1 MYLSRIALT
10 NVRSM
15 ESLAIDFGI
24 SPEAA
29 AGTNRRWTL
38 LLGENGCGKST
49 VLRAI
54 GLLLAGSDA
63 LPELLGDADAWIR
76 NGTRQCRIAG
86 TLVTAKGEP
95 REIALELHRGD
106 GLRDIFERNARTLD
120 ALDAAIRHAD
130 RNYFV
135 LGYGVSRR
143 PPEGGKRLSAPMD
156 DSARSPRARALASM
170 FSPDASL
177 VSLQRWAM
185 DLDYRRG
192 AGALAPIRAAL
203 NQLMRGMNFSRIDK
217 ASGQLMFHTVDG
229 EVPLSQLSDGYQNM
243 AAWCGDLL
251 YRITEAFPDRKDPL
265 ATRGVLL
272 IDELDLHL
280 HPVWRRQ
287 LVDFLSA
294 LLPHFQFIATTH
306 SALTAQQ
313 SGEGELFVIR
323 REGAKQ
329 RPTLVPFVGE
339 PRLMGVHQLLM
350 SPMFG
355 LASMDSVAVEQARD
369 TARKLQAKSTAKG
382 KALTARERT
391 QLQRSTE
398 VLRAAPEWDAVPG
411 YARQQAALL
420 RELKATIAK
429 QAARSAKPA
438 APEPAA
444 KSRPS
449 TAKATK
455 VARATQTAKAS
466 KAAAPASKPS
476 TAAAKPASTPAL
488 SPGKLKAAVKRVERS
503 K

>member
-15 ESLAIDFGI
+15 ASLAIDFGGG
-24 SPEAA
+24 PDAP

-63 LPELLGDADAWIR
+63 LPKLLGDVDAWIR

-95 REIALELHRGD
+95 RQIALELHRGD
-106 GLRDIFERNARTLD
+106 GLREIFERNAQSLD

-135 LGYGVSRR
+135 VGYGVSRR
-143 PPEGGKRLSAPMD
+143 PPESGKRLSGPLD
-156 DSARSPRARALASM
+156 DSARLPRARALASL

-177 VSLQRWAM
+177 VLLQRWAM

-192 AGALAPIRAAL
+192 EAALAPIRVAL

-217 ASGQLMFHTVDG
+217 ESGQLMFRTVDG
-229 EVPLSQLSDGYQNM
+229 EVPLNQLSDGYQNM

-294 LLPHFQFIATTH
+294 LLPNFQFIATTH

-329 RPTLVPFVGE
+329 RPVLVPFVGE
-339 PRLMGVHQLLM
+339 PRLMQLHQLLM

-355 LASMDSVAVEQARD
+355 LESMDSVAVEKARD
-369 TARKLQAKSTAKG
+369 TARKLHTRTAARG
-382 KALTARERT
+382 KALTPRERM
-391 QLQRSTE
+391 QLERSTE
-398 VLRAAPEWDAVPG
+398 VLSAAPEWDAVPD
-411 YARQQAALL
+411 YARQQNALL
-420 RELKATIAK
+420 KELKATIAK
-429 QAARSAKPA
+429 QAAAGSAAGKAVPAAASAK
-438 APEPAA
+438 
-444 KSRPS
+444 K
-449 TAKATK
+449 
-455 VARATQTAKAS
+455 
-466 KAAAPASKPS
+466 
-476 TAAAKPASTPAL
+476 TAARKGVAKDTPAL
-488 SPGKLKAAVKRVERS
+488 SPTKLRAAVKRVE
-503 K
+503 KAK

>member
-1 MYLSRIALT
+1 MFLSRITLT

-15 ESLAIDFGI
+15 ASLAIDFG
-24 SPEAA
+24 
-29 AGTNRRWTL
+29 AGTDAPAGMNRRWTL

-54 GLLLAGSDA
+54 GLLLAGSEA
-63 LPELLGDADAWIR
+63 LPELLGEADSWIR
-76 NGTRQCRIAG
+76 NGARSCRIAG
-86 TLVTAKGEP
+86 TLVTAKGAT

-106 GLRDIFERNARTLD
+106 GLRQVFERNAPSLD
-120 ALDAAIRHAD
+120 ALDAAIRHTD

-143 PPEGGKRLSAPMD
+143 PPETSARMSLPLD
-156 DSARSPRARALASM
+156 DAARSPRARALISL

-177 VSLQRWAM
+177 VSLPRWAM
-185 DLDYRRG
+185 SLDYQRG
-192 AGALAPIRAAL
+192 EAALAPIRTAL
-203 NQLMRGMNFSRIDK
+203 DQLMRGMNFSRIDK
-217 ASGQLMFHTVDG
+217 ASGQLMFKTVDG
-229 EVPLSQLSDGYQNM
+229 EVPLNQLSDGYQNM

-265 ATRGVLL
+265 STRGVLL

-294 LLPHFQFIATTH
+294 LLPNFQFVATTH

-313 SGEGELFVIR
+313 SGQGELFVIR
-323 REGAKQ
+323 REGAKH
-329 RPTLVPFVGE
+329 RPVLVPFVGE

-355 LASMDSVAVEQARD
+355 LESMDSVVVEQARD
-369 TARKLQAKSTAKG
+369 TARKLHTKTSTLGKS
-382 KALTARERT
+382 LTARERA

-398 VLRAAPEWDAVPG
+398 VLRAAPGWDAVPD
-411 YARQQAALL
+411 YARQQTALIK
-420 RELKATIAK
+420 ELKATIAK
-429 QAARSAKPA
+429 QAAKSAKPDKQATPAAKRSKTAAKPA
-438 APEPAA
+438 A
-444 KSRPS
+444 
-449 TAKATK
+449 
-455 VARATQTAKAS
+455 
-466 KAAAPASKPS
+466 
-476 TAAAKPASTPAL
+476 TPQL
-488 SPGKLKAAVKRVERS
+488 SPTKIKAAVKRVERS

>member
-1 MYLSRIALT
+1 MFLSRIALT

-15 ESLAIDFGI
+15 ASLAIDFGAGTDA
-24 SPEAA
+24 P

-38 LLGENGCGKST
+38 LLGENGCGKSS

-54 GLLLAGSDA
+54 GLLLAGSEA
-63 LPELLGDADAWIR
+63 LPELLGEADSWIR
-76 NGTRQCRIAG
+76 NGARSCRIAG
-86 TLVTAKGEP
+86 TLVTAKGAP

-106 GLRDIFERNARTLD
+106 GLRQVFERNAPSLD
-120 ALDAAIRHAD
+120 ALDAAIRHTD

-143 PPEGGKRLSAPMD
+143 PPETSARMSLPLD
-156 DSARSPRARALASM
+156 DAARSPRARALISL

-177 VSLQRWAM
+177 VSLPRWAM
-185 DLDYRRG
+185 SLDYQRG
-192 AGALAPIRAAL
+192 EAALAPIRTAL
-203 NQLMRGMNFSRIDK
+203 DQLMRGMNFSRIDK
-217 ASGQLMFHTVDG
+217 ASGQLMFKTVDG
-229 EVPLSQLSDGYQNM
+229 EVPLNQLSDGYQNM

-265 ATRGVLL
+265 STRGVLL

-287 LVDFLSA
+287 LVDFLST
-294 LLPHFQFIATTH
+294 LLPNFQFVATTH

-323 REGAKQ
+323 REGTKH
-329 RPTLVPFVGE
+329 RPVLVPFVGE

-355 LASMDSVAVEQARD
+355 LESMDSVVVEQARD
-369 TARKLQAKSTAKG
+369 TARKLHTKTSAKG

-391 QLQRSTE
+391 RLQRSTD
-398 VLRAAPEWDAVPG
+398 VLRAAPDWDMVPD
-411 YARQQAALL
+411 YARQQMALIKD
-420 RELKATIAK
+420 LKAAIAK
-429 QAARSAKPA
+429 QAAASAKS
-438 APEPAA
+438 A
-444 KSRPS
+444 KSVKPAS
-449 TAKATK
+449 PGAKA
-455 VARATQTAKAS
+455 KA
-466 KAAAPASKPS
+466 
-476 TAAAKPASTPAL
+476 TAAAKPAAKSAPKAPVTPRL
-488 SPGKLKAAVKRVERS
+488 SPTKIKAAVKRAERS

>member
-1 MYLSRIALT
+1 
-10 NVRSM
+10 
-15 ESLAIDFGI
+15 
-24 SPEAA
+24 
-29 AGTNRRWTL
+29 
-38 LLGENGCGKST
+38 
-49 VLRAI
+49 
-54 GLLLAGSDA
+54 
-63 LPELLGDADAWIR
+63 
-76 NGTRQCRIAG
+76 
-86 TLVTAKGEP
+86 
-95 REIALELHRGD
+95 
-106 GLRDIFERNARTLD
+106 
-120 ALDAAIRHAD
+120 
-130 RNYFV
+130 
-135 LGYGVSRR
+135 
-143 PPEGGKRLSAPMD
+143 
-156 DSARSPRARALASM
+156 
-170 FSPDASL
+170 
-177 VSLQRWAM
+177 M

-355 LASMDSVAVEQARD
+355 LASMDSVVVEQARD

-429 QAARSAKPA
+429 QAAQSAKPA

-466 KAAAPASKPS
+466 RAAAPASKPS
-476 TAAAKPASTPAL
+476 TTAAKPASTPAL

>member
-15 ESLAIDFGI
+15 ASLAIDFGAG
-24 SPEAA
+24 PEAP

-54 GLLLAGSDA
+54 GLLLAGSEA

-76 NGTRQCRIAG
+76 NGMRQCRIAG
-86 TLVTAKGEP
+86 TLVTAKGER

-106 GLRDIFERNARTLD
+106 GLRQIFERNAQTLE

-143 PPEGGKRLSAPMD
+143 PPETGQRASGPLD
-156 DSARSPRARALASM
+156 DTARSSRSPRARALASM

-192 AGALAPIRAAL
+192 EAALAPIRAAL

-217 ASGQLMFHTVDG
+217 ASGQLIFKTVDG
-229 EVPLSQLSDGYQNM
+229 EVPLNQLSDGYQNM

-251 YRITEAFPDRKDPL
+251 FRITEAFPDRKDPL

-287 LVDFLSA
+287 LVDFLSN
-294 LLPHFQFIATTH
+294 LLPNFQFIATTH

-339 PRLMGVHQLLM
+339 PRLMMLHQLLM

-355 LASMDSVAVEQARD
+355 LESTDSVAVETARN
-369 TARKLQAKSTAKG
+369 TARKLHTKTRTQG
-382 KALTARERT
+382 KALTSRERA
-391 QLQRSTE
+391 QLQRSAE
-398 VLRAAPEWDAVPG
+398 VLRVAPEWDAVPD
-411 YARQQAALL
+411 YARQQTALVK
-420 RELKATIAK
+420 ELKATIAK
-429 QAARSAKPA
+429 QAAKSASAKSPQSKATVGKQPA
-438 APEPAA
+438 AEGA
-444 KSRPS
+444 KTS
-449 TAKATK
+449 
-455 VARATQTAKAS
+455 
-466 KAAAPASKPS
+466 AAA
-476 TAAAKPASTPAL
+476 TPAL
-488 SPGKLKAAVKRVERS
+488 SPTRLKAAVKRVERS

>member
-15 ESLAIDFGI
+15 ASLAIDFGTG
-24 SPEAA
+24 PDTP

-49 VLRAI
+49 VLRSI
-54 GLLLAGSDA
+54 GLLLAGSEA
-63 LPELLGDADAWIR
+63 LPELLGDADTWIR
-76 NGTRQCRIAG
+76 NGMRQCRIEG

-95 REIALELHRGD
+95 REIALELNRGD
-106 GLRDIFERNARTLD
+106 GLRQIFERNAHSLE

-143 PPEGGKRLSAPMD
+143 PPESGKRSSGPLD
-156 DSARSPRARALASM
+156 DSGRSSRARALASM
-170 FSPDASL
+170 FSPDAPL

-192 AGALAPIRAAL
+192 DAALAPIRAAL

-217 ASGQLMFHTVDG
+217 ASGQLMFKTVDG
-229 EVPLSQLSDGYQNM
+229 EVPLNQLSDGYQNM

-251 YRITEAFPDRKDPL
+251 FRITEAFPDRKDPL

-323 REGAKQ
+323 REGPKQ

-339 PRLMGVHQLLM
+339 PRLMMLHQLLM

-355 LASMDSVAVEQARD
+355 LESMDSVAVEDARN
-369 TARKLQAKSTAKG
+369 TARKLHTKTKTQG
-382 KALTARERT
+382 KALTSRERT
-391 QLQRSTE
+391 QLQRSAE
-398 VLRAAPEWDAVPG
+398 VLRVAPEWDAVPD
-411 YARQQAALL
+411 YARQQTALL
-420 RELKATIAK
+420 KELKATIAK
-429 QAARSAKPA
+429 QAAKSAPV
-438 APEPAA
+438 
-444 KSRPS
+444 
-449 TAKATK
+449 TK
-455 VARATQTAKAS
+455 
-466 KAAAPASKPS
+466 AAPAKK
-476 TAAAKPASTPAL
+476 TAAGQAGAKSAGTKATGAKAASAKRTAPAPTLSTT
-488 SPGKLKAAVKRVERS
+488 KLKAAVKRVERS

>member
-15 ESLAIDFGI
+15 ASLAIDFGAG
-24 SPEAA
+24 PGAP

-54 GLLLAGSDA
+54 GLLLAGSEA
-63 LPELLGDADAWIR
+63 LPDLLGDADAWIR
-76 NGTRQCRIAG
+76 NGARQCRIAG

-106 GLRDIFERNARTLD
+106 GLRQIFERNAQTLE

-143 PPEGGKRLSAPMD
+143 PPEGGQRMSGPLD
-156 DSARSPRARALASM
+156 DPARSSRARALASM
-170 FSPDASL
+170 FSPEASL

-192 AGALAPIRAAL
+192 EAALAPIRAAL

-217 ASGQLMFHTVDG
+217 ASGQLMFKTVDG
-229 EVPLSQLSDGYQNM
+229 EVPLNQLSDGYQNM

-251 YRITEAFPDRKDPL
+251 FRITESFPDRKDPL

-272 IDELDLHL
+272 IDEIDLHL

-323 REGAKQ
+323 REGPTQ

-339 PRLMGVHQLLM
+339 PRLMMLHQLLM

-355 LASMDSVAVEQARD
+355 LESMDSVAVEAARN
-369 TARKLQAKSTAKG
+369 TARKLYTKTKTTG
-382 KALTARERT
+382 KALTTRERS
-391 QLQRSTE
+391 QLQRSAE
-398 VLRAAPEWDAVPG
+398 VLRAAPEWDAVPD
-411 YARQQAALL
+411 YARQQTALL
-420 RELKATIAK
+420 KELKTTIAK
-429 QAARSAKPA
+429 QVAASTKSAKAAPAKKSAAKGPTKPA
-438 APEPAA
+438 APA
-444 KSRPS
+444 
-449 TAKATK
+449 
-455 VARATQTAKAS
+455 
-466 KAAAPASKPS
+466 
-476 TAAAKPASTPAL
+476 PAL
-488 SPGKLKAAVKRVERS
+488 SPTKLKAAVKRVERS

>member
-15 ESLAIDFGI
+15 ASLAIDFGAG
-24 SPEAA
+24 PDAP

-54 GLLLAGSDA
+54 GLLLAGSEA
-63 LPELLGDADAWIR
+63 LPELLGDTDSWIR
-76 NGTRQCRIAG
+76 NGAAKCRIEG

-106 GLRDIFERNARTLD
+106 GLREIFERNAKTLE

-143 PPEGGKRLSAPMD
+143 PPEGGKRVSGPLD
-156 DSARSPRARALASM
+156 DSARSSRARALASM

-192 AGALAPIRAAL
+192 DAALAPIRAAL

-217 ASGQLMFHTVDG
+217 ESGQLMFKTVDG
-229 EVPLSQLSDGYQNM
+229 EVPLNQLSDGYQNM

-251 YRITEAFPDRKDPL
+251 FRITEAFPDRKDPL

-287 LVDFLSA
+287 LVDFLST

-323 REGAKQ
+323 REGPKQ
-329 RPTLVPFVGE
+329 QPTLVPFVGE
-339 PRLMGVHQLLM
+339 PRLMMLHQLLM

-355 LASMDSVAVEQARD
+355 LESMDSVAVETARN
-369 TARKLQAKSTAKG
+369 TARKLHTKTKTQG
-382 KALTARERT
+382 KALTSRERT

-398 VLRAAPEWDAVPG
+398 VLRVAPEWDAVPD
-411 YARQQAALL
+411 YARQQSALL
-420 RELKATIAK
+420 KELKATIAK
-429 QAARSAKPA
+429 QAAKSAPAKRSAPG
-438 APEPAA
+438 
-444 KSRPS
+444 
-449 TAKATK
+449 
-455 VARATQTAKAS
+455 
-466 KAAAPASKPS
+466 KAAAKKSAPA
-476 TAAAKPASTPAL
+476 PAPAL
-488 SPGKLKAAVKRVERS
+488 SPTKLRAAVKRVERS

>member
-24 SPEAA
+24 SPDAP

-106 GLRDIFERNARTLD
+106 GLRDVFERNARTLD

-143 PPEGGKRLSAPMD
+143 PPEGGKRLSAPLD
-156 DSARSPRARALASM
+156 DSARSSRARALASM

-192 AGALAPIRAAL
+192 ASALAPIRAAL

-229 EVPLSQLSDGYQNM
+229 EVPLNQLSDGYQNM

-323 REGAKQ
+323 REGPKQ
-329 RPTLVPFVGE
+329 RPKLVPFVGE

-355 LASMDSVAVEQARD
+355 LASMDSVVVEQARD
-369 TARKLQAKSTAKG
+369 TARKLQAKSTGKG

-398 VLRAAPEWDAVPG
+398 VLRAAPAWDAVPA
-411 YARQQAALL
+411 YARQQATLL
-420 RELKATIAK
+420 KELKATIAK

-444 KSRPS
+444 KTRAS
-449 TAKATK
+449 TAKTTK
-455 VARATQTAKAS
+455 VTKTAKSTKTS
-466 KAAAPASKPS
+466 KAVAPTPS
-476 TAAAKPASTPAL
+476 ATAAMPASTPAL

>member
-15 ESLAIDFGI
+15 ASLAIDFGAG
-24 SPEAA
+24 PDAP

-54 GLLLAGSDA
+54 GLLLAGSEA
-63 LPELLGDADAWIR
+63 LPELLGDTDSWIR
-76 NGTRQCRIAG
+76 NGARQCRIAG
-86 TLVTAKGEP
+86 TLVTAKGER

-106 GLRDIFERNARTLD
+106 GLREIFERNAQTLE

-143 PPEGGKRLSAPMD
+143 PPESGKRASGPLD
-156 DSARSPRARALASM
+156 DSARSSRARALASM

-192 AGALAPIRAAL
+192 DAALAPIRAAL

-217 ASGQLMFHTVDG
+217 ESGQLMFNTVDG
-229 EVPLSQLSDGYQNM
+229 EVPLNQLSDGYQNM

-251 YRITEAFPDRKDPL
+251 FRITEAFPDRKDPL

-287 LVDFLSA
+287 LVDFLST

-323 REGAKQ
+323 REGPKQ
-329 RPTLVPFVGE
+329 QPTLVPFVGE
-339 PRLMGVHQLLM
+339 PRLMMLHQLLM

-355 LASMDSVAVEQARD
+355 LESMDSVAVESARN
-369 TARKLQAKSTAKG
+369 TARKLHTKTKTQG
-382 KALTARERT
+382 KALTSRERT
-391 QLQRSTE
+391 QLQRSAE
-398 VLRAAPEWDAVPG
+398 VLRVAPEWDAVPD
-411 YARQQAALL
+411 YARQQSALL
-420 RELKATIAK
+420 KELKATIAK
-429 QAARSAKPA
+429 Q
-438 APEPAA
+438 
-444 KSRPS
+444 
-449 TAKATK
+449 TAKTPPAKKAATGKTATK
-455 VARATQTAKAS
+455 K
-466 KAAAPASKPS
+466 AAPA
-476 TAAAKPASTPAL
+476 PAL
-488 SPGKLKAAVKRVERS
+488 SPTKLRAAVKRVERS

>member
-143 PPEGGKRLSAPMD
+143 PPEGGRRLSAPLD

-170 FSPDASL
+170 FSPRAPL
-177 VSLQRWAM
+177 VPLQRGAM
-185 DLDYRRG
+185 DPDYRRG

-355 LASMDSVAVEQARD
+355 LASMDSVVVEQARD

-429 QAARSAKPA
+429 QAAQSAKPA